1 MTETPEPPLP
11 ITPDMLLSRRVDFE
25 RRMRRA
31 PPVTLATIAVLVV
44 VFMAE
49 VAAGALAS
57 RRGIVAAG
65 ALVREG
71 VAAGEYWRLL
81 SATFLHGSVDHL
93 VGNAIALYILGMV
106 CEHAFGH
113 GQFVILYVTS
123 ALAGSLVSLLTSP
136 GPSVGASGAIFG
148 LQGAAIVLFRA
159 HRDRLLLRASAA
171 PRGRE
176 RDPAALSTVSRP
188 GLGGAAVGAEPGL
201 PDPGGSARDGAGRG
215 DPVAHQPVE
224 PELPPHRPHERPG
237 RGEQAALFP
246 LGDLVGGADAVDEL
260 AQRAGGAGAELR
272 ECHVPEVARAGAA
285 RQLVDDVAVGR
296 AVSGPLR
303 QRPRELAP
311 ETRQLVV
318 VEVRAEDR
326 KRAERVP
333 IGGIEAEQMQR
344 LAPLHRQEVARGVVE
359 V

>member
-93 VGNAIALYILGMV
+93 VGNAIAFYILGMV

-148 LQGAAIVLFRA
+148 LQGAAIVLFRT
-159 HRDRLLLRASAA
+159 HRDRLLLRDRRVGFVLLVWAIYTIVGGLLTPLIDNGAH
-171 PRGRE
+171 
-176 RDPAALSTVSRP
+176 
-188 GLGGAAVGAEPGL
+188 LGGALGGAL
-201 PDPGGSARDGAGRG
+201 VARRL
-215 DPVAHQPVE
+215 DPVV
-224 PELPPHRPHERPG
+224 LT
-237 RGEQAALFP
+237 P
-246 LGDLVGGADAVDEL
+246 LSA
-260 AQRAGGAGAELR
+260 
-272 ECHVPEVARAGAA
+272 ARAATVRRRLWLIAA
-285 RQLVDDVAVGR
+285 VLAYTVWGWLR
-296 AVSGPLR
+296 A
-303 QRPRELAP
+303 
-311 ETRQLVV
+311 
-318 VEVRAEDR
+318 
-326 KRAERVP
+326 
-333 IGGIEAEQMQR
+333 
-344 LAPLHRQEVARGVVE
+344 
-359 V
+359 